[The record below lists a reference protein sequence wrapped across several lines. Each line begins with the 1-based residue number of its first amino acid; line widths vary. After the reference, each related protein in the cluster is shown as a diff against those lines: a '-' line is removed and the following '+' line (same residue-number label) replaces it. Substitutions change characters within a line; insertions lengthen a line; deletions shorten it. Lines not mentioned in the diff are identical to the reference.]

1 MRRIQRRN
9 ITKREYQERELKK
22 RVKKEIKKQEDYKD
36 MFEDLKEII
45 CEYVDVA
52 PETIKEDSRFIED
65 LGFNSYDFMSMVGE
79 IEEKFDVEVEEREV
93 VNVKTVKDA
102 VAYIQSLQAE

>member
-1 MRRIQRRN
+1 MF
-9 ITKREYQERELKK
+9 EELK
-22 RVKKEIKKQEDYKD
+22 E
-36 MFEDLKEII
+36 LI
-45 CEYVDVA
+45 CEYVDVN
-52 PETIKEDSRFIED
+52 PSEINEESRFIED

-102 VAYIQSLQAE
+102 VEYIRSLQD

>member
-1 MRRIQRRN
+1 MF
-9 ITKREYQERELKK
+9 EELK
-22 RVKKEIKKQEDYKD
+22 E
-36 MFEDLKEII
+36 LI
-45 CEYVDVA
+45 CEYVDVN
-52 PETIKEDSRFIED
+52 PSDIKEESRFIVD

-102 VAYIQSLQAE
+102 VEYIRSLQD

>member
-1 MRRIQRRN
+1 
-9 ITKREYQERELKK
+9 
-22 RVKKEIKKQEDYKD
+22 
-36 MFEDLKEII
+36 MFEEPKELI
-45 CEYVDVA
+45 CEYVDVN
-52 PETIKEDSRFIED
+52 PSDIKEESRFIED

-102 VAYIQSLQAE
+102 VEYIRSLQD

>member
-1 MRRIQRRN
+1 MF
-9 ITKREYQERELKK
+9 EELKELMCEYMD
-22 RVKKEIKKQEDYKD
+22 VNPSEIKE
-36 MFEDLKEII
+36 E
-45 CEYVDVA
+45 
-52 PETIKEDSRFIED
+52 SRFIED

-102 VAYIQSLQAE
+102 VEYIRSLQD

>member
-1 MRRIQRRN
+1 MF
-9 ITKREYQERELKK
+9 EELK
-22 RVKKEIKKQEDYKD
+22 E
-36 MFEDLKEII
+36 LI
-45 CEYVDVA
+45 CEYVGVNPSD
-52 PETIKEDSRFIED
+52 IKEESRFIED

-102 VAYIQSLQAE
+102 VEYIRSLQD

>member
-1 MRRIQRRN
+1 MF
-9 ITKREYQERELKK
+9 EELK
-22 RVKKEIKKQEDYKD
+22 E
-36 MFEDLKEII
+36 LI
-45 CEYVDVA
+45 CQYVDVEKSA
-52 PETIKEDSRFIED
+52 ITEESRFIED

-102 VAYIQSLQAE
+102 VEYIQSLKD

>member
-1 MRRIQRRN
+1 
-9 ITKREYQERELKK
+9 
-22 RVKKEIKKQEDYKD
+22 
-36 MFEDLKEII
+36 MFEELMELI
-45 CEYVDVA
+45 CEYVDVN
-52 PETIKEDSRFIED
+52 PSDIKEESRFIED

-102 VAYIQSLQAE
+102 VEYIRSLQD